1 VPTRLLSDPEL
12 DQLTSWPPEVAHSD
26 LVEFFTLDLGD
37 LRWLRTHAGAM
48 NRLGLAI
55 QLCALRYLGFIPGS
69 LGAPPAELLA
79 PGGQGRG
86 SCTERAE
93 SLRDRCQCPG
103 APGARRGGDRAL
115 RLVHLRQG

>member
-1 VPTRLLSDPEL
+1 MPTRLLSDPEL
-12 DQLTSWPPEVAHSD
+12 DQLTSWPSEVAHSD

-69 LGAPPAELLA
+69 LALLRRSCSPWWPRPWELH
-79 PGGQGRG
+79 
-86 SCTERAE
+86 RA
-93 SLRDRCQCPG
+93 R
-103 APGARRGGDRAL
+103 
-115 RLVHLRQG
+115 

>member
-12 DQLTSWPPEVAHSD
+12 DQLTSWPLEIAHSD

-55 QLCALRYLGFIPGS
+55 QLCALRYLGFIPGG
-69 LGAPPAELLA
+69 LGAPPAELPVLVA
-79 PGGQGRG
+79 SDSR
-86 SCTERAE
+86 SK
-93 SLRDRCQCPG
+93 LCPKQQAATITG
-103 APGARRGGDRAL
+103 AARP
-115 RLVHLRQG
+115 VCCC